1 MHCMPTPAVLS
12 IFLCAGLLFGVN
24 KWHNTDIAFSLS
36 MYSAILFLLKDR
48 EWVLSEKMVKNLT
61 MQMERIS
68 TLSKAMS
75 DLPNYAG
82 NSALSYMMKQIGTSK
97 TVNNVTNNRPIEV
110 NIGDMIIQGAD
121 QSTIEKHVKITRD
134 MVNQIGRIIGI
145 GR

>member
-1 MHCMPTPAVLS
+1 M
-12 IFLCAGLLFGVN
+12 
-24 KWHNTDIAFSLS
+24 
-36 MYSAILFLLKDR
+36 
-48 EWVLSEKMVKNLT
+48 LSEKMVKNLT